1 MRSPSTLLLGLCLA
15 TGLGAQ
21 TPKTAPAS
29 EATAQKRADI
39 RKLLTL
45 LGAGENGV
53 KAMRATLE
61 AQKEAN
67 PQIPEVFWT
76 TFMQEFNAERIIETA
91 LPVYEKH
98 LTDAELKA
106 LLAFYATPEGRSF
119 AAKQGAIMA
128 ESLQAG
134 QEAGK
139 QIGQEVATRLQKE
152 GKL

>member
-1 MRSPSTLLLGLCLA
+1 MRNPSALLLGFCLA
-15 TGLGAQ
+15 TSLGAQ
-21 TPKTAPAS
+21 TPKAAPAS
-29 EATAQKRADI
+29 DAAAQKRADI

-45 LGAGENGV
+45 QGAGENGV
-53 KAMRATLE
+53 KAMQATLE
-61 AQKEAN
+61 SQKQAN

-98 LTDAELKA
+98 LTEAELKA

-119 AAKQGAIMA
+119 ATKQGVIMA
-128 ESLQAG
+128 EALLAG

-139 QIGQEVATRLQKE
+139 QIGMEVALRLQKE
-152 GKL
+152 GKM